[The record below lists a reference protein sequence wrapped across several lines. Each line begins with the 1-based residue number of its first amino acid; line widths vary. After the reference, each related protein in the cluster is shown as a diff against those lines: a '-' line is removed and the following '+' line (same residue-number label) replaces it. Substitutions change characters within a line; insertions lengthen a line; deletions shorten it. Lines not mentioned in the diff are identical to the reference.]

1 MSGIRA
7 LPVLMFHSV
16 APPRTLAPH
25 GWLERISEPVE
36 RFEAMLED
44 WQRRGVRTV
53 GTDEVRR
60 FLLGEED
67 LPRRS
72 VALTFDDGYLDNW
85 VAATPL
91 LKRYGQKAIVFVSTD
106 FIDPRPSLR
115 PTIDEARLGLSWQ
128 GYLSE
133 PEMRAMADSGAV
145 EIQSHARS
153 HTWHFVSP
161 RIVDFYGPHWNIEH
175 PKCRYRFLW
184 LNRHIPLKPF
194 ALEHLRREAVPWGT
208 PIYEFAPALRAR
220 VYSPDIDLEALL
232 VEKVDREGGEGF
244 FERPGWKE
252 ELAAL
257 VEEHRRRFG
266 DRGVTETEDERRERV
281 TSEMAGSRARL
292 ERATGRPVTFLSP
305 PQGGADEETLAL
317 ARACGYA
324 LVTAPSGG
332 SVVLNRRGAGAGWV
346 HRAGTGFD
354 LFGRG
359 RGIRASLRSQR
370 IVLARYSG
378 GAPAASLIT
387 RAAGAVSRLGASLGR
402 ARSDSSGAPPA
413 AHSAASA
420 VSSPASARTGA
431 RGPGR

>member
-16 APPRTLAPH
+16 TPPGSLAPH
-25 GWLERISEPVE
+25 GWLERLSEPVE

-44 WQRRGVRTV
+44 WKERGVRTV
-53 GTDEVRR
+53 GTDDIRR
-60 FLLGEED
+60 FLAGDKE

-72 VALTFDDGYLDNW
+72 VALTFDDGYVDNW
-85 VAATPL
+85 VAVTPL
-91 LKRYGQKAIVFVSTD
+91 LRRYGQKAIVFVSTD

-115 PTIDEARLGLSWQ
+115 PTLDEARLGLSWQ

-184 LNRHIPLKPF
+184 LNRHIALKPF
-194 ALEHLRREAVPWGT
+194 ALEHLRRDAVPWGT

-220 VYSPDIDLEALL
+220 IYRPDIDLEALL
-232 VEKVDREGGEGF
+232 VEKVDRERGESF
-244 FERPGWKE
+244 FERPGWKA
-252 ELAAL
+252 ELTAL

-266 DRGVTETEDERRERV
+266 DRGVMETEDERHERV
-281 TSEMAGSRARL
+281 TSEMRDSRARL
-292 ERATGRPVTFLSP
+292 ESATGRPVTFFSP
-305 PQGGADEETLAL
+305 PQGAADEETLAL
-317 ARACGYA
+317 ARTCGYT

-332 SVVLNRRGAGAGWV
+332 SVVLNRRGAGTGWV

-359 RGIRASLRSQR
+359 RGTKAALRSQR

-378 GAPAASLIT
+378 RRVAAPLIT
-387 RAAGAVSRLGASLGR
+387 RAVGAAARLGKSLE
-402 ARSDSSGAPPA
+402 RS
-413 AHSAASA
+413 
-420 VSSPASARTGA
+420 
-431 RGPGR
+431 PGR

>member
-16 APPRTLAPH
+16 APARALAPH
-25 GWLERISEPVE
+25 GWLERLSEPVD
-36 RFEAMLED
+36 RFEAMLEN
-44 WQRRGVRTV
+44 WNRRGVRTV
-53 GTDEVRR
+53 GVDDIRR
-60 FLLGEED
+60 FLTGEKD
-67 LPRRS
+67 LPPRS
-72 VALTFDDGYLDNW
+72 VALTFDDGYVDNW
-85 VAATPL
+85 VAVTPL
-91 LKRYGQKAIVFVSTD
+91 LKRYGQRAIVFVSTD

-115 PTIDEARLGLSWQ
+115 PTIEESRLGLSWQ

-194 ALEHLRREAVPWGT
+194 ALEHLRRDAVPWGT
-208 PIYEFAPALRAR
+208 PVYEFAPALRAR
-220 VYSPDIDLEALL
+220 VYRPDIDLEALL
-232 VEKVDREGGEGF
+232 VEKVDREGGERF
-244 FERPGWKE
+244 FDRPAWKE
-252 ELAAL
+252 DLQAL
-257 VEEHRRRFG
+257 VDEHRRRFG
-266 DRGVTETEDERRERV
+266 DRGVMETEAERRERV
-281 TSEMAGSRARL
+281 RSELAESRARL
-292 ERATGRPVTFLSP
+292 ERVTGRPVTFLSP
-305 PQGGADEETLAL
+305 PQGGADEETLSL

-332 SVVLNRRGAGAGWV
+332 NVVLNRRGAGEGWV

-359 RGIRASLRSQR
+359 RGTKASLRSQR

-378 GAPAASLIT
+378 GRVAAPLIT
-387 RAAGAVSRLGASLGR
+387 RAAGAAARLGKGLER
-402 ARSDSSGAPPA
+402 SSG
-413 AHSAASA
+413 
-420 VSSPASARTGA
+420 G
-431 RGPGR
+431 